1 MKTPVFYT
9 AAPPC
14 IAPPALKNTLKE
26 LWAFTRRPR
35 LLKREQNVL
44 EVKLPLIFQ
53 LAFILLLLQV
63 GLFIA
68 VALLCTILGVQLL
81 NASIASYIFAQ
92 SSFVPVFTTIVL
104 LAPVTEELIF
114 RLPLIY
120 SRTFILI
127 ALLTFLLSLG
137 PVIAFALNISFVP
150 YTMGAIMLLGLVSWL
165 LTHRK
170 HKLRVHLLW
179 KRHFGLV
186 FYAFTATFA
195 LLHFNS
201 PQSYTLPQALFV
213 LLLLHKLVGGVFMGY
228 TRLRLGMGWSVAL
241 HMFNNLVVL
250 LVLLGYWA
258 GV

>member
-9 AAPPC
+9 AAAPY
-14 IAPPALKNTLKE
+14 IAPPALKDTLKG
-26 LWAFTRRPR
+26 LWEFVRRPR

-68 VALLCTILGVQLL
+68 IALLGNLLGLQVL
-81 NASIASYIFAQ
+81 NANIAGYIFAQ
-92 SSFVPVFTTIVL
+92 SSFVPLFATLVL

-120 SRTFILI
+120 SRTFILV

-137 PVIAFALNISFVP
+137 PVVALALNIPLVP
-150 YTMGAIMLLGLVSWL
+150 YAMGAILLLGLASWL

-179 KRHFGLV
+179 ERHFGLV
-186 FYAFTATFA
+186 FYTFTVLFA
-195 LLHFNS
+195 LLHFTS
-201 PQSYTLPQALFV
+201 PQSYALPQALFL
-213 LLLLHKLVGGVFMGY
+213 LLLLHKLVGGIFMGY

-241 HMFNNLVVL
+241 HMFHNLVVL